1 MSRVG
6 EPDQNRPWN
15 DFQDET
21 SVVNIRRNT
30 TQLRSP
36 VLSKGEWKSL
46 FYVQMLKKVFVIA
59 ISISVPVVGIN
70 ILTTPSTPFKNA
82 SFSGLS

>member
-6 EPDQNRPWN
+6 EPDQNRQWN

-70 ILTTPSTPFKNA
+70 ILTTPSAPF
-82 SFSGLS
+82 

>member
-6 EPDQNRPWN
+6 EPDQNRQWN